1 MVPGST
7 NEISSHNRSRVT
19 NGKPFIT
26 GDARTAIGRRIRD
39 LVIEFSHAFG
49 GFKAITDE
57 PLKQTIRRAAVLATQ
72 AEFMDAKIASGE
84 AVDPVG
90 YSTICNSLARAL
102 RTIEAKRPTTPK
114 NTPSVQDALAQIAG
128 GEGSGG

>member
-1 MVPGST
+1 VVPDSV
-7 NEISSHNRSRVT
+7 NAISSHNRSRVT
-19 NGKPFIT
+19 NSRPFIT

-39 LVIEFSHAFG
+39 LVIEFSHPFG
-49 GFKAITDE
+49 GFKAIIDE

-114 NTPSVQDALAQIAG
+114 STPSVQETLALIN
-128 GEGSGG
+128 GEGETP